1 MDDIAAFLVFPAI
14 AAAIFVVMHTWLGLH
29 VLRRNVVFADLALA
43 QLAALGASVAVA
55 AGHPPAG
62 TAGFSYALFF
72 AACGAVLLTLLRSVS
87 ARVSQEALIGVVY
100 VVATALTVLVV
111 DASPQGAEHVKKML
125 VGSILVVGSAEV
137 VELAVLYGAIGAL
150 HFVFRRQL
158 LAASDPTAGGRRVM
172 LWDLVFYASFAVVVT
187 SSVRIAGVL
196 LVFSFLIIPAVIGSL
211 YSSHAGRALA
221 IGCVAGILASFAG
234 FGASVAYDLPTGA
247 TLVASFGGILIVA
260 ALLKVLAFQP
270 RGLRVRAAKIAG
282 LTIGCLL
289 SAALVAQ
296 GVWIIA
302 APAAD
307 QPLVALVERTTP
319 LRADV
324 FLDDAER
331 QQRVQASASEARHRD
346 SIERL
351 RDFERT
357 ARWKG
362 EPLSD
367 EQVWNLG
374 AYQKAYSE
382 MAQGERFVQD
392 HLRVQART
400 RGRWVI
406 GLPTIAVGLGALLVL
421 ASALRRVV
429 RRPPGGA
436 CR

>member
-1 MDDIAAFLVFPAI
+1 MEDIAAFLVFPAI

-72 AACGAVLLTLLRSVS
+72 AGCGAVLLTLLRNLS
-87 ARVSQEALIGVVY
+87 ARVSQEAVIGILY

-111 DASPQGAEHVKKML
+111 DVSPQGAEHVKKML
-125 VGSILVVGSAEV
+125 VGSILVVGDAEV
-137 VELAVLYGAIGAL
+137 AELAVLYGAIGAV
-150 HFVFRRQL
+150 HFAFRRQL
-158 LAASDPTAGGRRVM
+158 LAASDPAAGGRAVM
-172 LWDLVFYASFAVVVT
+172 LWDLIFYASFAVVVT

-211 YSSHAGRALA
+211 YSAHAGRALA
-221 IGCVAGILASFAG
+221 IGCAAGILASVAG

-247 TLVASFGGILIVA
+247 VLVASFGATLIVA
-260 ALLKVLAFQP
+260 ALLKILVFQP
-270 RGLRVRAAKIAG
+270 PAARGRAAKVAG
-282 LTIGCLL
+282 LAAACLL
-289 SAALVAQ
+289 SAALLVQ
-296 GVWIIA
+296 GAWIIV
-302 APAAD
+302 APAGD
-307 QPLVALVERTTP
+307 QPLLALVERTTR

-324 FLDDAER
+324 FLDEAER

-346 SIERL
+346 AIERL
-351 RDFERT
+351 RELERT

-367 EQVWNLG
+367 EQVFNLG

-406 GLPTIAVGLGALLVL
+406 GLPTIAVGLGTLLVF
-421 ASALRRVV
+421 AVALRRAL
-429 RRPPGGA
+429 RR
-436 CR
+436 